1 MSKKAVILLIVILG
15 IVVGV
20 GYILTKGEKRSN
32 YKKGAYRVGILS
44 GLNLF
49 SGIADSFIQEMTGL
63 GYVDGKNITYDLQ
76 KTNFEP
82 DKEKLILKKFVDEK
96 VDLILA
102 YNTEAALE
110 AKEATKGTDIPVV
123 FANAFTEGNNLVNSI
138 RAPGGNITGVRYPN
152 TDVAIRRLEV
162 LHEVVPQVKQIWLP
176 YQKGYPSVP
185 AELDVVRPAAKSLGL
200 TLIEFPSEN
209 LVALQAELANRAKNK
224 DLGFGAVLF
233 IPESLSTTK
242 EAFAAIAKYTRV
254 KKIPVG
260 GSSVTLDDYGTVFA
274 VTVDTSEIGVLAARL
289 ANKILQGTSAG
300 IIPVVSPETYLILN
314 AKMASELGINLSESL
329 LNKANKV
336 IR

>member
-1 MSKKAVILLIVILG
+1 MNKKAVILLIVILG

-32 YKKGAYRVGILS
+32 YKKGAYRIGILS

-260 GSSVTLDDYGTVFA
+260 GSSVTLDDYGTVF
-274 VTVDTSEIGVLAARL
+274 
-289 ANKILQGTSAG
+289 
-300 IIPVVSPETYLILN
+300 
-314 AKMASELGINLSESL
+314 
-329 LNKANKV
+329 
-336 IR
+336 